1 MIPLHPTPEARF
13 DCPHCRAPLAARGW
27 IVPGMRNLAELGC
40 ASCGRE
46 FYGDMAA
53 GQALYTPVLLDRAS
67 GEVHDPS
74 GVGWFAEWLRRS
86 YAERADAP
94 LPFAAREHRPVTRGA
109 VLLNCLDTLY
119 GHSLLKLLN
128 AQAYLDRGDTDVI
141 VLVPAFLE
149 WMVPDGVAQTWVV
162 DLPLRRGAE
171 WNDWLAR
178 EVRRRVEAFP
188 AVRVSVA
195 FSHPH
200 PDDFSIERFTRVGP
214 FPLAEWGARLGR
226 PAVTFAWRG
235 DRLWGDEE
243 VPAGGPVEKIA
254 HRLGRA
260 ANRGGGQLRKIVS
273 TAEALRRER
282 PSLDFAVAG
291 IGEPGGLPAWVSDLR
306 RSAPDERTERAWCE
320 RYAASHLVV
329 GVHGSNMLLPSAHA
343 GGAVELIGRGRQGNF
358 LQDILFRPGDA
369 REMFFRYRFVP
380 HSTTPAELAE
390 LLGLLLG
397 GYPDFV
403 RLMGREFTRHGAG
416 QNTSRWSGARKKD

>member
-1 MIPLHPTPEARF
+1 MIPLHPTPEARL
-13 DCPHCRAPLAARGW
+13 DCPHCRAPLACRGW
-27 IVPGMRNLAELGC
+27 LVPGMRNLAELGC

-46 FYGDMAA
+46 FYGDLPA
-53 GQALYTPVLLDRAS
+53 GQALYTPMLLDRAS
-67 GEVHDPS
+67 GEVHDS
-74 GVGWFAEWLRRS
+74 FGVGWFAEWLRRS
-86 YAERADAP
+86 CAERTDAP
-94 LPFAAREHRPVTRGA
+94 VPFVAREQRSVTREV

-128 AQAYLDRGDTDVI
+128 AQSYLDRDEFDVI
-141 VLVPAFLE
+141 VLVPSFLA

-162 DLPLRRGAE
+162 DLPLRRGTE

-188 AVRVSVA
+188 VVRLSVA

-200 PDDFSIERFTRVGP
+200 PDDFQIERFTRIAP

-235 DRLWGDEE
+235 DRPWGEE
-243 VPAGGPVEKIA
+243 AAAAARGRVEKVTQ
-254 HRLGRA
+254 RLGLA
-260 ANRGGGQLRKIVS
+260 ANRGGEGLRKVIS
-273 TAEALRRER
+273 TAEELRRGW
-282 PSLDFAVAG
+282 PSLDFAVTG

-306 RSAPDERTERAWCE
+306 RSGPDEGAEREWCE
-320 RYAASHLVV
+320 RYAASHVVV
-329 GVHGSNMLLPSAHA
+329 GVHGSNLLLPSAHA

-358 LQDILFRPGDA
+358 LQDLLVRPGDA

-390 LLGLLLG
+390 LLGLMLH
-397 GYPDFV
+397 GYPEFE
-403 RLMGREFTRHGAG
+403 RLMGREFTRHEARHEPEL
-416 QNTSRWSGARKKD
+416 TSHDRPR